1 MFNKI
6 ILVFTICLFI
16 FSNNSCQTFDDLQFD
31 NLALRGQIDSLSQ
44 RITVLTDEI
53 LGEQEPIFDNS
64 TTTGRVLNRCVLI
77 NIK

>member
-1 MFNKI
+1 MILNMFNKI

-53 LGEQEPIFDNS
+53 LEQKANYCKS
-64 TTTGRVLNRCVLI
+64 V
-77 NIK
+77 